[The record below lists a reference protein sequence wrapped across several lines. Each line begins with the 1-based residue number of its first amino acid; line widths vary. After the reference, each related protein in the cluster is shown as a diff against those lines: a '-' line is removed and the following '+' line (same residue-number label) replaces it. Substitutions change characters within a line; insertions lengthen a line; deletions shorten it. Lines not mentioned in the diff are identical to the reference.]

1 MKFFLLCLVS
11 SGWNGQSA
19 AQWKLTSQ
27 RPGQRPPAKK
37 QVVLLTTASAD
48 LGPVSSTF
56 LKMLYPNNKRAPSAN
71 QCLQLWPAL
80 AEISRLKATASKD
93 TCPKAQPTYGSVD
106 QSGSRLCAW
115 WCSFCPLA
123 SYWKFQIWIS
133 YVQTRPKARSKPW
146 EGLGSR
152 HCYLP
157 EHAWLRQVP
166 WLSLHALPHQINS
179 WTTAVKLDWDP
190 AQGAMNQPTE
200 QGR

>member
-71 QCLQLWPAL
+71 QCLQL
-80 AEISRLKATASKD
+80 SRLKATASKD
-93 TCPKAQPTYGSVD
+93 TFPKAQPTYGSVD

-157 EHAWLRQVP
+157 EHEMAAAS
-166 WLSLHALPHQINS
+166 SLAFFACSAPPNQLLNNCGQ
-179 WTTAVKLDWDP
+179 TWDP